1 MRAEPEALAA
11 FHPAVA
17 RWFSSCFDAPTEAQR
32 RGWEAIRSGQD
43 TLIAAPTGSGKTL
56 AAFLASIDD
65 LLRQGLSGRLQ
76 DETQVV
82 YVSPLRA
89 LSNDIHKNLAEPR
102 RGVRKALKELGLP
115 QVDVRAAVRTGD
127 TPSSERQAMIRRPPH
142 ILVTTPESLYL
153 LLTAERGRAML
164 RTVRTLIV
172 DEIHAVADDRR
183 GSHLALS
190 MERLQRLTGIRL
202 TRIGLSATQKPIED
216 VARFLVGANGLD
228 EGGQPRCVIIDEGHR
243 RRLDLGLEVPQSP
256 LEAVMSNEVW
266 EDVYQRIVE
275 LIGRHRTTL
284 VFVNTRRL
292 AERATRD
299 LSERLGEEQVAAHHG
314 SLSRELRLSAEKRLK
329 EGNLRTLVATA
340 SLELGIDIGSVDLV
354 IQIGSPRTIATF
366 LQRVGRSGHT
376 LGAIPKGRIFPLS
389 RDELVEC
396 TALLRATAAGELDR
410 LNIPEKPLDIL
421 AQQIVAETAATEQ
434 SEDEAFDWVRG
445 AYPYRSLC
453 REEFDEV
460 VRMLADGFTTKRGR
474 RGAHI
479 HHDEVNGRIRAR
491 RGARLAAL
499 TSGGAIPDVADYS
512 VLAEPEGSFIG
523 TVDED
528 FAIES
533 LPGDIFQLGNM
544 SWRILRIES
553 GRLRVEDARGQP
565 PTVPFWFGEAPE
577 RSPELSA
584 AVSALRHE
592 VDTRVD
598 VDAEA
603 AIEWLVQ
610 EVGIPPSAARQLV
623 EYLAAGKRA
632 LGAMP
637 TQDTVVIERFFDEAG
652 GMQLVV
658 HAPFGSRINRAWG
671 LALRKRFCRSFNFE
685 LEAAATEDAII
696 LSLSTSHS
704 FPLDEV
710 FQYLKPDTARDILVQ
725 AFLDAPVFPTR
736 WRWNATRAL
745 AVLRHRGG
753 RRVPPPLQRMES
765 DDLLASVFPDQV
777 ACLENIVGDREV
789 PDHPLVK
796 QTVEDCLI
804 EAMNIEGL
812 EHVLEAMRDGRIT
825 CVSKDTS
832 EPSPLAH
839 EVINARPYAFLDNV
853 PLEERRTNAVFTRR
867 SLEPTSADEM
877 GALDTAAIARVRD
890 EVWPDVRDSDELHDS
905 LLTFGFLTEAE
916 GRRGRDDRSWE
927 PFFESLTRDRR
938 VARLRV
944 ASDAEG
950 HVVWVAAERL
960 PEFEAIHSDLRI
972 DPHVTVPERRQAV
985 EWDRASAIRELV
997 RGRLEISGPTTAVI
1011 LAESLGVA
1019 LGDIDL
1025 ALLALETEGFVLRGH
1040 FSAGR
1045 EELEWCERRLLA
1057 RIHRYTLNRLRAEIE
1072 PVSSADF
1079 MRFLFT
1085 WSRVEP
1091 EHRAAGPEGLAS
1103 ILETL
1108 DGYEVPAAAWEA
1120 DVLASRMEEY
1130 DPLWLDGLCLSGR
1143 VSWGRLSP
1151 PVSAHSRTFTSGP
1164 LRSSPVALFRR
1175 EHAAAWLALAPAA
1188 DRIELSSDA
1197 RQVLDALTNRGALFF
1212 SELVKV
1218 TGLLQTRV
1226 EVALGELVAVG
1237 LVNADSFAGLRALL
1251 IPAGKRRPVDGKRK
1265 RRGRVA
1271 PFGVESA
1278 GRWATFRVP
1287 EEARFDEERV
1297 LDIGGTPTSTAWV
1310 EPDAEAVQTQAW
1322 ALLRRY
1328 GVVFRR
1334 LLDREANLAPWRE
1347 LTRVYRRLEARGD
1360 IRGGRFVAGHSGEQF
1375 ALPEAVGL
1383 LRSTRRQDKE
1393 GRLLAVSAADPL
1405 NLAGI
1410 ITPGARVTA
1419 LTANRV
1425 LYRDGVPV
1433 AALESGKIRL
1443 LREAEGV
1450 GEREMSAAL
1459 TRRPLPPQL
1468 RAYLGQA
1475 R

>member
-1 MRAEPEALAA
+1 MKVESGALSA

-17 RWFSSCFDAPTEAQR
+17 RWFSSCFDAPTEAQG

-65 LLRQGLSGRLQ
+65 LLRQGLDDQLR

-102 RGVRKALKELGLP
+102 RGVRKALNDLGFP
-115 QVDVRAAVRTGD
+115 PVEIRAAVRTGD
-127 TPSSERQAMIRRPPH
+127 TPSSERQAMVRRPPH

-153 LLTAERGRAML
+153 LLTAERGREML

-190 MERLQRLTGIRL
+190 MERLERLVGTKL
-202 TRIGLSATQKPIED
+202 TRIGLSATQRPIED
-216 VARFLVGANGLD
+216 VARFLVGMKGLD
-228 EGGQPRCVIIDEGHR
+228 ENGDPRCVIIDEGHR
-243 RRLDLGLEVPQSP
+243 RKLDLGLEVPQSP

-266 EDVYQRIVE
+266 EEVYDRIVE

-314 SLSRELRLSAEKRLK
+314 SLSRELRLNAEKRLK
-329 EGNLRTLVATA
+329 EGNLKALVATA

-396 TALLRATAAGELDR
+396 TALLRAAAAGELDR
-410 LNIPEKPLDIL
+410 LMIPEKPLDIL
-421 AQQIVAETAATEQ
+421 AQQIVAETAAGEQ
-434 SEDEAFDWVRG
+434 SEDELFALVRG
-445 AYPYRSLC
+445 AYPYRDLSRDEL
-453 REEFDEV
+453 DEV

-479 HHDEVNGRIRAR
+479 HHDEVNGRVRPR

-512 VLAEPEGSFIG
+512 VLVEPEGSFIG

-533 LPGDIFQLGNM
+533 MPGDIFQLGNM

-584 AVSALRHE
+584 ALSSLRQE
-592 VDTRVD
+592 IDGRAD
-598 VDAEA
+598 VDSGA

-610 EVGIPPSAARQLV
+610 QVGLPPAAARQLV

-637 TQDTVVIERFFDEAG
+637 TQDTVVIERFFDQAG

-710 FQYLKPDTARDILVQ
+710 FQYLKPETARNILVQ

-789 PDHPLVK
+789 PDHPLVN
-796 QTVEDCLI
+796 QTVDDCLI

-812 EHVLEAMRDGRIT
+812 EAVLEAMSDGRIE
-825 CVSKDTS
+825 CISIDTT

-877 GALDTAAIARVRD
+877 SALDPAAIARVRD
-890 EVWPDVRDSDELHDS
+890 EVWPNVRDSDELHDA
-905 LLTFGFLTEAE
+905 LLTFGCLTEIE
-916 GRRGRDDRSWE
+916 GRQGRDDRSWE
-927 PFFESLTRDRR
+927 PLFEILARDRR
-938 VARLRV
+938 ATRLGTEASGVAHGL
-944 ASDAEG
+944 
-950 HVVWVAAERL
+950 WVAAERL
-960 PEFEAIHSDLRI
+960 PEFEAIFSDPGI
-972 DPHVTVPERRQAV
+972 EPDVVVPERRRAV
-985 EWDRASAIRELV
+985 EWDRPSAVRELV
-997 RGRLEISGPTTAVI
+997 RGRLEILGPTTAAA
-1011 LAESLGVA
+1011 LAESLGVPSS
-1019 LGDIDL
+1019 DIDL
-1025 ALLALETEGFVLRGH
+1025 ALLALETEGFVLRGL
-1040 FSAGR
+1040 FSAGVD
-1045 EELEWCERRLLA
+1045 ELEWCERRLLA

-1079 MRFLFT
+1079 MRFLFA

-1091 EHRAAGPEGLAS
+1091 EHRAAGPEGLGLV
-1103 ILETL
+1103 LELL
-1108 DGYEVPAAAWEA
+1108 DGYEVPASAWEA

-1164 LRSSPVALFRR
+1164 LRSSPIALFTR
-1175 EHAAAWLALAPAA
+1175 EHAQAWLSLAPGA

-1197 RQVLDALTNRGALFF
+1197 HQVFEALVSRGALFF
-1212 SELVKV
+1212 SELVRV

-1251 IPAGKRRPVDGKRK
+1251 IPAGKRRPVDGGRK

-1287 EEARFDEERV
+1287 EEVGGDDETSP
-1297 LDIGGTPTSTAWV
+1297 DIGATPTSTAWID
-1310 EPDAEAVQTQAW
+1310 PDAEAVKTQAW

-1375 ALPEAVGL
+1375 ALTEAVGL
-1383 LRSTRRQDKE
+1383 LRSSRREEKS
-1393 GRLLAVSAADPL
+1393 GRFLAVSAADPL

-1419 LTANRV
+1419 LAANRV

-1443 LREAEGV
+1443 LTEAEGV
-1450 GEREMSAAL
+1450 GEREMNAAL
-1459 TRRPLPPQL
+1459 TKRPIPPQL
-1468 RAYLGQA
+1468 RVYLGQA